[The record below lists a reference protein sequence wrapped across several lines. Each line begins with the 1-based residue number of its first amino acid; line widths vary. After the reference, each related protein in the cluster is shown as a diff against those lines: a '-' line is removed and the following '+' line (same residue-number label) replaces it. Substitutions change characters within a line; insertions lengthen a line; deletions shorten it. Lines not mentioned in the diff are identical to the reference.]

1 MFLTFV
7 FSDADLIDQKMFSLP
22 SVLPGRQGG
31 NEAFSNIH
39 MWSSSSRLIFLCAWG
54 LGGLFKPR
62 GQASIPQRFWICESD
77 WGLGFY
83 AAHKPPGD
91 APPAGPPFSKYVPW
105 QHPQLKG
112 WGPGTPASQ
121 ALRLELN
128 CTSSLQ
134 SADCRTWPSERC
146 EPIPIINLLLY
157 ISLYLFCFSGELWL
171 IHYLFPEL
179 FHHLK

>member
-1 MFLTFV
+1 MEPVLSVSSFTMRGWKTLSSYPLPHCMHKLTHLIWMQRIPRVPEMFLAFV

-39 MWSSSSRLIFLCAWG
+39 MWSSSSRLIFSCAWG

-83 AAHKPPGD
+83 AAHKPPSD
-91 APPAGPPFSKYVPW
+91 APPAGPPFCKHVPW

-112 WGPGTPASQ
+112 WGPGTPAISGLETWAELYQ
-121 ALRLELN
+121 QLAVGRL
-128 CTSSLQ
+128 
-134 SADCRTWPSERC
+134 
-146 EPIPIINLLLY
+146 
-157 ISLYLFCFSGELWL
+157 
-171 IHYLFPEL
+171 
-179 FHHLK
+179 